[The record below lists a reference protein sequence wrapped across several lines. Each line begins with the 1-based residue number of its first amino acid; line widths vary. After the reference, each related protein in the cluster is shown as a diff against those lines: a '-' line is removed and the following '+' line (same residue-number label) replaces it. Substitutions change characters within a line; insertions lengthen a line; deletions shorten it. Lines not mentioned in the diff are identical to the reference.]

1 MDNQQPIIDPHMKDY
16 TLENKKSGTIKVAII
31 LTVALILVIGFLA
44 YSMTTKL
51 GTASHIGDGDII
63 ETDTTT
69 KKVEE
74 SLIKS
79 TLNEYKNVY
88 IIDITNTS
96 SSTVDLSLAFN
107 TYNNSELEDTFNKEL
122 HAIGSGESSAFVI
135 RKEELKIYDSV
146 DYKITS
152 IKSLKNSLI
161 NDNIEFTKTNNTDDS
176 IIFEVSN
183 NTGKTIDGLSIVTY
197 FYSGNTIVDAKVS
210 STIALESTT
219 TFTVKKPLINY
230 DSVST
235 KVIEAYYFK

>member
-79 TLNEYKNVY
+79 TLNEYMNVY
-88 IIDITNTS
+88 VIDVTNTS

-122 HAIGSGESSAFVI
+122 HALGSGE
-135 RKEELKIYDSV
+135 
-146 DYKITS
+146 
-152 IKSLKNSLI
+152 
-161 NDNIEFTKTNNTDDS
+161 
-176 IIFEVSN
+176 
-183 NTGKTIDGLSIVTY
+183 
-197 FYSGNTIVDAKVS
+197 
-210 STIALESTT
+210 
-219 TFTVKKPLINY
+219 
-230 DSVST
+230 
-235 KVIEAYYFK
+235 